1 MATNEEI
8 SGNGGGKRAATAPAN
23 VSKWLDMF
31 TEMMA
36 VFPCPVY
43 FKDIR
48 GRYRLFNAAFER
60 FLGLSGEE
68 IRGKRLRQVSQK
80 GSFRLLETMDRKLIR
95 NAAGWQCFQTSHRD
109 ASGKEWSVIINK
121 SMLFLHGE
129 VRGIMGVITDV
140 TELEET
146 KRELY
151 ESRKI
156 LQNVFEAI
164 PDLLTVHD
172 RNLRVVMSNWH
183 GGYEYVAEELRFGH
197 PYCYDAYYP
206 GQGRPC
212 EPCNVLEVFRTNLP
226 SLTEKYNPRIGHME
240 SRAFPVFDESG
251 KTVMVAEYVRS
262 INERKMA
269 EFALSEAN
277 QRLNAIIASSP
288 LPIIAMDIFGK
299 VMLWNPAAEKTFG
312 WKNEEVLNKEYPL
325 FPKRRELE
333 IFNLFKRLGKDEIIR
348 GEEVYR
354 QCKDGRPITL
364 SRHNAPLRDTSGRIT
379 GTMAVLED
387 ITERKQAENELKA
400 SEANYRAIFDGT
412 NEAIF
417 VLDSENGSIIDVNR
431 KMCEMYGC
439 SREEAL
445 RLDVEAFSAGQE
457 PFTQNFVNHYVKK
470 AVVGDS
476 QMFEWLARRL
486 DGSLFWVEVNIK
498 KINLGGMTR
507 ALASVRDITERK
519 IAEEAQRESEE
530 RFRRIFEQNED
541 PAMIIC
547 PETLVIIDVN
557 PVLVK
562 HYGFSARK
570 LLREGPGLFLQEP
583 ELDRISQALRGIT
596 DAGTVQSEPLVTFA
610 KNDDRIITSFK
621 AKLIRARGV
630 SYAYCTFRDI
640 TERLRIREE
649 TKKMQTKLLQTN
661 KMAALGTLSS
671 GIAHEINNPVNF
683 ILSNARM
690 LHDAWQDLDLICSEY
705 GRDLVDYSIGGF
717 TFAEAREILPKLLD
731 GIIDGSHRIRTIL
744 TGLREFAREEKT
756 PPNQKVDVNS
766 AIEKSVAILQNQI
779 REYTNHFHLSAEP
792 DLPPVRGSLQQ
803 LEQVVINLTMN
814 ALQSLPGKE
823 FGVYI
828 STYREKKSNCVV
840 IKVRDQGVGMDQEVV
855 KRIFDPFFTTRLESG
870 GTGLGLSICYS
881 ILKEHQGAIEVES
894 EPGKGTSVFV
904 RIPSLRHREGIH
916 EKHSEP

>member
-1 MATNEEI
+1 MAINEEN
-8 SGNGGGKRAATAPAN
+8 SARWMGKKEAEAPAN

-48 GRYRLFNAAFER
+48 GRYRVFNAAFAR
-60 FLGLSGEE
+60 FLGLPAEE
-68 IRGKRLRQVSQK
+68 IRGKRLRQVSGQ
-80 GSFRLLETMDRKLIR
+80 GNSRPLEAMDRELIR
-95 NAAGWQCFQTSHRD
+95 NTAGWQCFQTFHRD
-109 ASGKEWSVIINK
+109 ATGKEWSVIVNK
-121 SMLFLHGE
+121 SMLFLQGE
-129 VRGIMGVITDV
+129 VRGIVGVITDI
-140 TELEET
+140 TELEAT
-146 KRELY
+146 KKELY
-151 ESRKI
+151 ESRRI

-172 RNLRVVMSNWH
+172 RDLRIVKSNWH
-183 GGYEYVAEELRFGH
+183 GGYDYVAEELRNCQ

-206 GQGRPC
+206 GQGKPC

-240 SRAFPVFDESG
+240 SHAFPVFDESG

-269 EFALSEAN
+269 EMALSEAN
-277 QRLNAIIASSP
+277 QRLNAIIAASP
-288 LPIIAMDIFGK
+288 LPIIAMDIHGK

-312 WKNEEVLNKEYPL
+312 WKNDEVLHKQYPL
-325 FPKRRELE
+325 FIRRRELE
-333 IFNLFKRLGKDEIIR
+333 IHNLFETLRKDEIIC

-354 QCKDGRPITL
+354 QCKDGSSITL
-364 SRHNAPLRDTSGRIT
+364 SRHNAPLRDTTGRIT

-387 ITERKQAENELKA
+387 ITERKRAENELKA

-412 NEAIF
+412 NDAIF
-417 VLDSENGSIIDVNR
+417 VLDAENGSIIDANR

-439 SREEAL
+439 SREQAL
-445 RLDVEAFSAGQE
+445 RLDVHAFSSGHE
-457 PFTQNFVNHYVKK
+457 PYTQSFANNYVQK
-470 AVVGDS
+470 AALGES
-476 QMFEWLARRL
+476 QLFDWLARRM
-486 DGSLFWVEVNIK
+486 DGSLFWVEVNVK
-498 KINLGGMTR
+498 KINLGGKTR
-507 ALASVRDITERK
+507 VLASVRDITERK
-519 IAEEAQRESEE
+519 LAEEAQRESEE
-530 RFRRIFEQNED
+530 RFRRIFEQHED
-541 PAMIIC
+541 SAMIIC

-557 PVLVK
+557 PVLVRL
-562 HYGFSARK
+562 YGFPAKR
-570 LLREGPGLFLQEP
+570 LLREGPCLFLQQP
-583 ELDRISQALRGIT
+583 ELDRISQALQGIT
-596 DAGTVQSEPLVTFA
+596 DAETIQIELLATFS
-610 KNDDRIITSFK
+610 KSGDRILTSFK
-621 AKLIRARGV
+621 AKLIKARGV

-690 LHDAWQDLDLICSEY
+690 LHDAWRDLDLIFSEY
-705 GRDLVDYSIGGF
+705 GRDLQDYSIGGF
-717 TFAEAREILPKLLD
+717 PFAESREILPRLLD
-731 GIIDGSHRIRTIL
+731 GIIDGSCRIRNIL

-766 AIEKSVAILQNQI
+766 AIEKSVAMLQNQI
-779 REYTNHFHLSAEP
+779 KAYTNHFHLSMET

-803 LEQVVINLTMN
+803 LEQVVINLAMN

-823 FGVYI
+823 SGVYI
-828 STYREKKSNCVV
+828 STFRDKKSNCSV
-840 IKVRDQGVGMDQEVV
+840 IKVRDQGTGMDQEVV
-855 KRIFDPFFTTRLESG
+855 KRIFDPFFTTRLDSG

-881 ILKEHQGAIEVES
+881 IVKEHDGTIEVQS
-894 EPGKGTSVFV
+894 EVGKGTSVYV
-904 RIPSLRHREGIH
+904 RIPYFRHREGTH
-916 EKHSEP
+916 EKHGHH

>member
-8 SGNGGGKRAATAPAN
+8 SASWIGKKEEASPAN

-48 GRYRLFNAAFER
+48 GRYRVFNTAFER
-60 FLGLSGEE
+60 FLGLPAEE
-68 IRGKRLRQVSQK
+68 IRGKRLRQLSGQ
-80 GSFRLLETMDRKLIR
+80 GNTRPLEAMDRELIR
-95 NAAGWQCFQTSHRD
+95 NTSGWQCFQTCHRD
-109 ASGKEWSVIINK
+109 ATGKEWSVIVNK
-121 SMLFLHGE
+121 AMLFLQGE
-129 VRGIMGVITDV
+129 VRGIVGVITDV
-140 TELEET
+140 TELEAT
-146 KRELY
+146 KKELY
-151 ESRKI
+151 ESREI

-172 RNLRVVMSNWH
+172 RDLRIVKSNWH
-183 GGYEYVAEELRFGH
+183 GGYEYVADELRTGN

-206 GQGRPC
+206 GQDRPC

-226 SLTEKYNPRIGHME
+226 SLKEKYNSRIGHVE
-240 SRAFPVFDESG
+240 SHAFPVFDESG

-262 INERKMA
+262 INERKLA
-269 EFALSEAN
+269 EKALSEAN
-277 QRLNAIIASSP
+277 QRLNAIIAASP
-288 LPIIAMDIFGK
+288 LPIIAMDIHGK

-325 FPKRRELE
+325 FPKRREQE
-333 IFNLFKRLGKDEIIR
+333 IRNLFKRLGRDEIIH

-354 QCKDGRPITL
+354 QCKDGSPITL
-364 SRHNAPLRDTSGRIT
+364 SRHNAPLRDTSGRVT
-379 GTMAVLED
+379 GTMAVLVD

-412 NEAIF
+412 NDAIF
-417 VLDSENGSIIDVNR
+417 VLDAENGTIVDVNR

-445 RLDVEAFSAGQE
+445 RLDVEAFSSGQE
-457 PFTQNFVNHYVKK
+457 PYTQSFANHYVMK
-470 AVVGDS
+470 AAMGES
-476 QMFEWLARRL
+476 QLFEWLARRM
-486 DGSLFWVEVNIK
+486 DNSLFWVEVNIK
-498 KINLGGMTR
+498 KINLGGRTR

-519 IAEEAQRESEE
+519 LAEEAQRESEE

-562 HYGFSARK
+562 HYGFPARK
-570 LLREGPGLFLQEP
+570 LLREGSGLFLQQP
-583 ELDRISQALRGIT
+583 GLDRIRLALRGIT
-596 DAGTVQSEPLVTFA
+596 DSGTVQIEQLVTFS
-610 KNDDRIITSFK
+610 KNGSRIITSFK

-649 TKKMQTKLLQTN
+649 TKKMQSKLMQTN

-690 LHDAWQDLDLICSEY
+690 LHDAWQDLDLLFLEC
-705 GRDLVDYSIGGF
+705 GNDLEDYSIGGF
-717 TFAEAREILPKLLD
+717 PFTEARDILPKLLD
-731 GIIDGSHRIRTIL
+731 GIIDGSHRIRNIL

-756 PPNQKVDVNS
+756 PPNQKVDVND
-766 AIEKSVAILQNQI
+766 AIEKSVAILRNQI
-779 REYTNHFHLSAEP
+779 KEHTNHFHISLEA

-803 LEQVVINLTMN
+803 LEQVVINLAMN
-814 ALQSLPGKE
+814 ALQSLPSKE
-823 FGVYI
+823 FGVYL
-828 STYREKKSNCVV
+828 STYREKKSSCVV
-840 IKVRDQGVGMDQEVV
+840 IKVRDQGIGMDHEVV
-855 KRIFDPFFTTRLESG
+855 KRIFDPFFTTRLENG

-881 ILKEHQGAIEVES
+881 IVKEHEGAIEVET
-894 EPGKGTSVFV
+894 EPGNGTSVYV
-904 RIPSLRHREGIH
+904 RIPFFRHREGTH
-916 EKHSEP
+916 DKQGDQ